1 MVRTESRDDSWR
13 TQRPRI
19 HGRGDGSF
27 QGSARGHTCGLH
39 DRLDFMVQRLP
50 TKVRTRKFEPH
61 RSVAFSATAGP
72 GENLMLL
79 ETVSARRRAIGST
92 VSMVSFDVDGTL
104 FRRAALHQAAGALG
118 IREEWDAIDERF
130 DLGRITLRERLESHY
145 RLLQGIRLDHILREV
160 FKVEV
165 IKNVREAVEKLR
177 EHGIRVVL
185 LTDLPDFLCVD
196 LAERFGFDGH
206 IASKVGIR
214 TGIVAGNIEPLADKS
229 LGLQAYC
236 SERSIPLSECIHV
249 GDGVNDVPVFQ
260 IVRYSIALNA
270 QNEQVEASASHRM
283 QTGDLLDV
291 YRHLQ
296 PFL

>member
-1 MVRTESRDDSWR
+1 MEFRDRDIADLTVLWKACPPSGVPEIWCPRNQCPWFSAFRLHSGLVRLHD
-13 TQRPRI
+13 
-19 HGRGDGSF
+19 
-27 QGSARGHTCGLH
+27 SARSRSPA
-39 DRLDFMVQRLP
+39 RLARSEP
-50 TKVRTRKFEPH
+50 YAPRT
-61 RSVAFSATAGP
+61 VLT
-72 GENLMLL
+72 
-79 ETVSARRRAIGST
+79 RRRAIAST

-104 FRRAALHQAAGALG
+104 FRKAALHQAAGALG
-118 IREEWDAIDERF
+118 IREEWDAIDERL
-130 DLGRITLRERLESHY
+130 DLRGITLRERLESHY

-165 IKNVREAVEKLR
+165 IKNIREAVNKLR

-214 TGIVAGNIEPLADKS
+214 MGIVEGDIEPLADKS
-229 LGLQAYC
+229 LGLQEYC
-236 SERSIPLSECIHV
+236 SERSIPLSGCVHV

-260 IVRYSIALNA
+260 IVGYSIALNA
-270 QNEQVEASASHRM
+270 QNKEVDVSASHCM
-283 QTGDLLDV
+283 ETCDLLDV